1 MKSAVSIRRSLL
13 SNLIVMLVLL
23 SVAVQGTM
31 FLAAR
36 RTVRTLS
43 AEIIEQ
49 ALDQT
54 ESQLNRFFDPVVS
67 GINFIRSWGE
77 SGLLFDEKSFDLDDA
92 NIQVAEIVDSINNQL
107 IPLMQQTR
115 HITSVLLADER
126 GREHMLLRIGD
137 SWSVRKTKRD
147 LWNDEVLFIKWSDDE
162 PEYRILRS
170 KLDYDPRMRPWYQ
183 GAANSDSSIVWT
195 EPYIFFTTKE
205 PGITVSTKIDM
216 GDALT
221 HIAGIDVLLSEI
233 TEFTIGLKPTENGVA
248 FVMRED
254 RALIGLPRHERFL
267 DAQVR
272 RKALL
277 KQPSDLGIPAA
288 ADGIKAFEALPED
301 AREIYRFHSEGKAW
315 WAGIRPF
322 ALSKER
328 TLLIAVVVP
337 ESDLLGG
344 LSEMRIWILI
354 ISIGVLLGA
363 IVRAFVLSDRYSKPI
378 EALVDASDRISK
390 GDLERGVRVESRIY
404 ELRRLARA
412 QDSMRISLQS
422 LMKLERDIQ
431 LARQIQQSTFP
442 EELPIV
448 KGFDIAAW
456 SEPADETG
464 GDTYDVIGYT
474 YDVIGLTGD
483 NDYRSHTG
491 RPGEVDRAVLLMA
504 DATGHGIGPAL
515 SVTQIRAMLRMAVR
529 AGQPIKK
536 IVQYLNEQLCADL
549 PEGRFITAWLGELS
563 SVDHSLL
570 SISAGQAPL
579 LYYKAKIKEV
589 EILDADTLPFGIA
602 SELQINVSDAMH
614 LKRGDIF
621 AVISDGVFEAV
632 NRAGEQF
639 GTQRVTNVICQHH
652 RLTPNEIIE
661 HLRLQLT
668 GFTEGLAAADDR
680 TAIIIKR
687 TGR

>member
-1 MKSAVSIRRSLL
+1 MKSAVSFRRSLL
-13 SNLIVMLVLL
+13 SNLMVMLVLF
-23 SVAVQGTM
+23 SVAIQGTM

-36 RTVRTLS
+36 TTVRTLS
-43 AEIIEQ
+43 AAVIEK

-67 GINFIRSWGE
+67 GINFVRSWGE
-77 SGLLFDEKSFDLDDA
+77 SGLLFDEKPLDLDDVNLQA
-92 NIQVAEIVDSINNQL
+92 AEVIGSINSQL
-107 IPLMQQTR
+107 IPLMQQSR
-115 HITSVLLADER
+115 HISSILLADER
-126 GREHMLLRIGD
+126 GREHMILRIGE
-137 SWSVRKTKRD
+137 SWSIRKTRRD
-147 LWNDEVLFIKWSDDE
+147 LWNDEVLFIKWSEAE
-162 PEYRILRS
+162 PEYKVSRS
-170 KLDYDPRMRPWYQ
+170 NLIYDPRSRPWYV
-183 GAANSDSSIVWT
+183 GAANSDLNIVWT
-195 EPYIFFTTKE
+195 EPYTFFTADE
-205 PGITVSTKIDM
+205 PGITVSTKINM
-216 GDALT
+216 GDGLT
-221 HIAGIDVLLSEI
+221 HIVGFDVLLNDI
-233 TEFTIGLKPTENGVA
+233 TEYTISLEPTDNGVA
-248 FVMRED
+248 FVMAEGG
-254 RALIGLPRHERFL
+254 ALIGLPRHERFL
-267 DAQVR
+267 DAEV
-272 RKALL
+272 RKAAIL
-277 KQPSDLGIPAA
+277 KQPIDLGIPYA
-288 ADGIKAFEALPED
+288 ADGVKAYRELPENAGD
-301 AREIYRFHSEGKAW
+301 IYRFHSEGQAW

-322 ALSKER
+322 TLSEDR
-328 TLLIAVVVP
+328 SLLIAVAIP

-344 LSEMRIWILI
+344 LSEMRMWILV
-354 ISIGVLLGA
+354 ISIGVLLCA
-363 IVRAFVLSDRYSKPI
+363 IARVFVLSNLYCKPI

-404 ELRRLARA
+404 EVRRLARA
-412 QDSMRISLQS
+412 QDRMRLSLQS

-442 EELPIV
+442 KELPIV

-474 YDVIGLTGD
+474 YDVIGLAGD
-483 NDYRSHTG
+483 IDQRSHTG
-491 RPGEVDRAVLLMA
+491 QTREVDRAVLLMA

-515 SVTQIRAMLRMAVR
+515 SVTQIRAMLRIAVR
-529 AGQPIKK
+529 AGEPITK

-549 PEGRFITAWLGELS
+549 LEGRFITAWLGELNS
-563 SVDHSLL
+563 ADHSLL

-579 LYYKAKIKEV
+579 LHYKAKIKEV
-589 EILDADTLPFGIA
+589 EILNADTLPLGIS

-639 GTQRVTNVICQHH
+639 GTQRVTNVICEHH
-652 RLTPNEIIE
+652 RQTPNEILE
-661 HLRLQLT
+661 LLRLQLA

-680 TAIIIKR
+680 TAIFVKR

>member
-1 MKSAVSIRRSLL
+1 MNSAVSIRRSLL

-43 AEIIEQ
+43 AAVIEQ
-49 ALDQT
+49 ALGQS

-67 GINFIRSWGE
+67 GIKFMRSWGE
-77 SGLLFDEKSFDLDDA
+77 YGSLFDEELIDLDDVNPQA
-92 NIQVAEIVDSINNQL
+92 TEIVGSINNQL

-115 HITSVLLADER
+115 HISSIMLADER
-126 GREHMLLRIGD
+126 GREHMILRIGEA
-137 SWSVRKTKRD
+137 WSVRKTRRD
-147 LWNDEVLFIKWSDDE
+147 LWEDEVLYIKWSDAE
-162 PEYRILRS
+162 PEYKVSRS
-170 KLDYDPRMRPWYQ
+170 NLNYDPRSRLWYV
-183 GAANSDSSIVWT
+183 GAVNSDSNIVWT
-195 EPYIFFTTKE
+195 EPYTFFTTKE
-205 PGITVSTKIDM
+205 PGITVSTKINM
-216 GDALT
+216 GDGLT
-221 HIAGIDVLLSEI
+221 HIVGIDVLLNDIS
-233 TEFTIGLKPTENGVA
+233 EFTIGLQPTENGVA
-248 FVMRED
+248 FVMAESG
-254 RALIGLPRHERFL
+254 ALIGLPRHARFL
-267 DAQVR
+267 DSEVR
-272 RKALL
+272 RKAIL
-277 KQPSDLGIPAA
+277 KQPFDLGIPSA
-288 ADGIKAFEALPED
+288 ADGVKAYRELPKD
-301 AREIYRFHSEGKAW
+301 AREIFRFHSEGKAW

-322 ALSKER
+322 ALSKDR
-328 TLLIAVVVP
+328 TLLIAVAVP

-344 LSEMRIWILI
+344 LSEMRMWILI

-363 IVRAFVLSDRYSKPI
+363 IVRAFVLANRYSKPI
-378 EALVDASDRISK
+378 EALVIASDRISR
-390 GDLERGVRVESRIY
+390 GDLETGARVESRIY
-404 ELRRLARA
+404 EVQRLARA
-412 QDSMRISLQS
+412 QDRMRLSLQS

-442 EELPIV
+442 DVLPIV
-448 KGFDIAAW
+448 KGFEIAAW

-474 YDVIGLTGD
+474 YDVIGLAD
-483 NDYRSHTG
+483 DINNRSEKNEP
-491 RPGEVDRAVLLMA
+491 REVDRAVLLMA

-529 AGQPIKK
+529 AGQPINK

-549 PEGRFITAWLGELS
+549 PDGRFITAWLGELS
-563 SVDHSLL
+563 STDHTLL

-579 LYYKAKIKEV
+579 LYYKAKANEM

-602 SELQINVSDAMH
+602 SELQVNVSDAMH

-632 NRAGEQF
+632 NRVGEQF
-639 GTQRVTNVICQHH
+639 GTKRVTNVILEHH

-661 HLRLQLT
+661 KLRLQLA

-680 TAIIIKR
+680 TAIIVKR

>member
-1 MKSAVSIRRSLL
+1 MKSAVSFRRSLL
-13 SNLIVMLVLL
+13 SNLMVMLVLF

-43 AEIIEQ
+43 AVVIEK

-54 ESQLNRFFDPVVS
+54 ESQLNRFFDPVIS
-67 GINFIRSWGE
+67 GINFVRSWGE
-77 SGLLFDEKSFDLDDA
+77 SGLLFDEKPLDLDDVNLQA
-92 NIQVAEIVDSINNQL
+92 TEVIGSINSQL
-107 IPLMQQTR
+107 IPLMQQSR
-115 HITSVLLADER
+115 HISSILLADER
-126 GREHMLLRIGD
+126 GREHMILRIGE
-137 SWSVRKTKRD
+137 SWSIRKTRRD
-147 LWNDEVLFIKWSDDE
+147 LWEDEVLLIKWSDAE
-162 PEYRILRS
+162 PEYKVSRS
-170 KLDYDPRMRPWYQ
+170 NLIYDPRSRPWYV
-183 GAANSDSSIVWT
+183 GAENSDSNIVWT
-195 EPYIFFTTKE
+195 EPYTFFTVNE
-205 PGITVSTKIDM
+205 PGITVSTKINM
-216 GDALT
+216 GDGLT
-221 HIAGIDVLLSEI
+221 HIVGFDVLLNDISEY
-233 TEFTIGLKPTENGVA
+233 TMSLEPTDNGVA
-248 FVMRED
+248 FVMAED
-254 RALIGLPRHERFL
+254 GVMIGLPRHERFL
-267 DAQVR
+267 DSEVR
-272 RKALL
+272 RKAIL
-277 KQPSDLGIPAA
+277 KQPIDLGIPYA
-288 ADGIKAFEALPED
+288 ADGVKAYRELPDD
-301 AREIYRFHSEGKAW
+301 AGDIYRFHSEGKAW

-322 ALSKER
+322 TLSEDR
-328 TLLIAVVVP
+328 SLLIAVAIP

-344 LSEMRIWILI
+344 LSEMRMWILI

-363 IVRAFVLSDRYSKPI
+363 IARVFVLSNLYCKPI

-404 ELRRLARA
+404 EVRRLARA
-412 QDSMRISLQS
+412 QDRMRLSLQS

-442 EELPIV
+442 KELPIV

-474 YDVIGLTGD
+474 NDVIGLAGD
-483 NDYRSHTG
+483 INQRSHTG
-491 RPGEVDRAVLLMA
+491 QAREVDRAVLLMA

-515 SVTQIRAMLRMAVR
+515 SVTQIRAMLRIAVR
-529 AGQPIKK
+529 AGEPITK

-549 PEGRFITAWLGELS
+549 LEGRFITAWLGELNS
-563 SVDHSLL
+563 ADHSLL

-579 LYYKAKIKEV
+579 LHYKAKIKEV
-589 EILDADTLPFGIA
+589 EILNADTLPLGIS
-602 SELQINVSDAMH
+602 SELQITVSDAMH

-639 GTQRVTNVICQHH
+639 GTQQVINVICEHH

-661 HLRLQLT
+661 KLRVQLA

-680 TAIIIKR
+680 TAIFVKR

>member
-1 MKSAVSIRRSLL
+1 M
-13 SNLIVMLVLL
+13 VMLVLF

-43 AEIIEQ
+43 AAVIEK

-67 GINFIRSWGE
+67 GINFVRSWGE
-77 SGLLFDEKSFDLDDA
+77 SGLLFDEKPLDLDDVNLQA
-92 NIQVAEIVDSINNQL
+92 TEVIGSINSQL
-107 IPLMQQTR
+107 IPLMQQSR
-115 HITSVLLADER
+115 HISSILLADER
-126 GREHMLLRIGD
+126 GREHMILRIGE
-137 SWSVRKTKRD
+137 SWSIRKTRRD
-147 LWNDEVLFIKWSDDE
+147 LWEDEVLFIKWSDAE
-162 PEYRILRS
+162 PEYKVSRS
-170 KLDYDPRMRPWYQ
+170 NLIYDPRSRPWYV
-183 GAANSDSSIVWT
+183 GAENSDSNIVWT
-195 EPYIFFTTKE
+195 EPYTFFTADE
-205 PGITVSTKIDM
+205 PGITASTKIDM
-216 GDALT
+216 GDGLT
-221 HIAGIDVLLSEI
+221 HLVGFDVLLNDISKY
-233 TEFTIGLKPTENGVA
+233 TIGLEPTDNGVA
-248 FVMRED
+248 FVMAED
-254 RALIGLPRHERFL
+254 GAMIGLPRHERFL
-267 DAQVR
+267 DSEVR
-272 RKALL
+272 RKAIL
-277 KQPSDLGIPAA
+277 KQPIDLGIPYA
-288 ADGIKAFEALPED
+288 ADSVKAYRELPED
-301 AREIYRFHSEGKAW
+301 AGDIYRFHSEGKAW

-322 ALSKER
+322 TLSEDR
-328 TLLIAVVVP
+328 SLLIAVAIP

-344 LSEMRIWILI
+344 LSEMRMWILI

-363 IVRAFVLSDRYSKPI
+363 IARVFVLSNLYCKPI

-390 GDLERGVRVESRIY
+390 GDLERGVRIESRIY
-404 ELRRLARA
+404 EVRRLARA
-412 QDSMRISLQS
+412 QDRMRLSLQS

-442 EELPIV
+442 KELPIV

-474 YDVIGLTGD
+474 YDVIGLAGD
-483 NDYRSHTG
+483 IDQRSHAGQT
-491 RPGEVDRAVLLMA
+491 REVDRAVLLMA

-515 SVTQIRAMLRMAVR
+515 SVTQIRAMLRIAVR
-529 AGQPIKK
+529 AGEPITK

-549 PEGRFITAWLGELS
+549 LEGRFITAWLGELNS
-563 SVDHSLL
+563 ADHSLL

-579 LYYKAKIKEV
+579 LHYKAKIKEV
-589 EILDADTLPFGIA
+589 EILNADTLPLGIS

-639 GTQRVTNVICQHH
+639 GTQRVIDVICQHH
-652 RLTPNEIIE
+652 RLTPNEILE
-661 HLRLQLT
+661 HLRLQLA

-680 TAIIIKR
+680 TAIFVKR